1 MGGGPWRKL
10 SIGWKLRENAL
21 NASNIHTISYSMIEA
36 GLEMAMSINV
46 FVVIAIT
53 EWAALGKGDAI
64 GS

>member
-1 MGGGPWRKL
+1 MV
-10 SIGWKLRENAL
+10 EV
-21 NASNIHTISYSMIEA
+21 

-53 EWAALGKGDAI
+53 EWAALGKGDAL